1 MSSNPMMSLLL
12 GNLTLLA
19 NGTEVVNEPLP
30 LAYSYVNT
38 PLLALTATINIWAVT
53 VIRGKERNSLHTA
66 IVYDC
71 FANILRFDTFIEE
84 F

>member
-1 MSSNPMMSLLL
+1 MMPLLL

-30 LAYSYVNT
+30 SGYSWAVI
-38 PLLALTATINIWAVT
+38 PLLALTATINIWA
-53 VIRGKERNSLHTA
+53 IAIFRAKERTSLHTA

-71 FANILRFDTFIEE
+71 FANILIMVILAIFQSPW
-84 F
+84 